1 MYNME
6 VITFRIPKEIKSKM
20 KELNINWSKEIREF
34 IIKKIEEAE
43 KEKKFSQAVSII
55 AKTSSVPVGFSQSSV
70 REDREGR

>member
-6 VITFRIPKEIKSKM
+6 VVTFRIPKEIKSKM

-55 AKTSSVPVGFSQSSV
+55 AKTSSVPTGFSQSSV
-70 REDREGR
+70 REDRESR

>member
-20 KELNINWSKEIREF
+20 KELNINWSREIREF

-55 AKTSSVPVGFSQSSV
+55 AKTSGVPAGFSQSSV
-70 REDREGR
+70 REDRESR

>member
-34 IIKKIEEAE
+34 IIKK
-43 KEKKFSQAVSII
+43 K
-55 AKTSSVPVGFSQSSV
+55 
-70 REDREGR
+70 

>member
-70 REDREGR
+70 RGDREGR